1 MFEPDL
7 VLFTCDCIY
16 SDYGCCNVSVANER
30 QQLVYNTG
38 TNGYIQLPAG
48 NYTVECVSLN
58 TSRVVSEKNVML
70 LEGKINVSPT
80 SVCTTTGSISLSDII
95 TSSINRK
102 LHISWEGDL
111 SIIFVAFISCC
122 SYEHRHLC

>member
-7 VLFTCDCIY
+7 VLFTCDCIH
-16 SDYGCCNVSVANER
+16 SDYECCNVSVANER

-70 LEGKINVSPT
+70 LEGKINVSPA
-80 SVCTTTGSISLSDII
+80 SVCTTTGSISLSDMI

-102 LHISWEGDL
+102 LHISWE
-111 SIIFVAFISCC
+111 
-122 SYEHRHLC
+122 

>member
-7 VLFTCDCIY
+7 VLFTCDCIH
-16 SDYGCCNVSVANER
+16 SDYECCNVSVANER

-58 TSRVVSEKNVML
+58 TSKIFRDMIVSL
-70 LEGKINVSPT
+70 LERRTHHIYST
-80 SVCTTTGSISLSDII
+80 ASTITTTL
-95 TSSINRK
+95 TSTLPSSSFMSSTNRK
-102 LHISWEGDL
+102 YYVCAHALIAVS
-111 SIIFVAFISCC
+111 F
-122 SYEHRHLC
+122 